1 MDLRDGTFNSAQ
13 KWTVI
18 CIEYWI
24 QRTYIIESVVT
35 PYMQDK
41 IWVSNSAV
49 LASGCA
55 WVELSTGIVC
65 VGVCAGVIV
74 PADSPCDI
82 CTVYLPTLSQYYF
95 LIRLSRLNN
104 ACNVT
109 GRNLCMEAV
118 RGVGRLINARIAND
132 PAAYDCSVCLL
143 ATKACLPSS
152 YSIRYYLL
160 WLHPANLVW
169 SPSYDA
175 TM

>member
-1 MDLRDGTFNSAQ
+1 MDLRDVTFNSAQ

-24 QRTYIIESVVT
+24 QRTNIIESVVT

-109 GRNLCMEAV
+109 GRNLCMRPFEGSGGLLMRGSQTIPLPMIAV
-118 RGVGRLINARIAND
+118 FVYWPRKLVCHHRIAYVIIY
-132 PAAYDCSVCLL
+132 YDYIPP
-143 ATKACLPSS
+143 T
-152 YSIRYYLL
+152 
-160 WLHPANLVW
+160 
-169 SPSYDA
+169 
-175 TM
+175 